1 MAETAYVRLKLR
13 TKSLEAAIQPDELAL
28 REMAFSNSEKA
39 IYIKDLEGNLNRF
52 IPVDD
57 GGDIGPNTIWS
68 SEKVN
73 QEILNSSILEHGGL
87 TLHVVAEP
95 GTPADN
101 KIFLYVTSEGTS
113 PYKEVALKA
122 KVPGTN
128 EEIIFASTYI

>member
-1 MAETAYVRLKLR
+1 MDTAYVRLKLR
-13 TKSLEAAIQPDELAL
+13 TKSLDAAIQPDELAL

-39 IYIKDLEGNLNRF
+39 IYIKDLQGNLNKF

-73 QEILNSSILEHGGL
+73 QEILDSAVLEHGVL

-95 GTPADN
+95 GTPVDN
-101 KIFLYVTSEGTS
+101 KIYMYVTSSGTS
-113 PYKEVALKA
+113 PFRELALKT
-122 KVPGTN
+122 KLPGSS
-128 EEIIFASTYI
+128 EEIIIASTYI